1 MSPNPLFTSEKP
13 SNSSTASDVTA
24 SSSEPTTFGTTSAT
38 SATNSA
44 AVSAAAGAHSGP
56 VGTLSSDPT
65 GGLSGSDTAR
75 DEAARTRAHQGGD
88 DDGMGAKK
96 MSKEEADRLYE
107 ERIEEEYA
115 KREGGA

>member
-1 MSPNPLFTSEKP
+1 MSPNPLFTSDKP
-13 SNSSTASDVTA
+13 SNSSTASDATA
-24 SSSEPTTFGTTSAT
+24 SSERNTFGTTSAT

-56 VGTLSSDPT
+56 AGTLSSDPT

-88 DDGMGAKK
+88 NDGMGEKK
-96 MSKEEADRLYE
+96 ISKEEADRLYE